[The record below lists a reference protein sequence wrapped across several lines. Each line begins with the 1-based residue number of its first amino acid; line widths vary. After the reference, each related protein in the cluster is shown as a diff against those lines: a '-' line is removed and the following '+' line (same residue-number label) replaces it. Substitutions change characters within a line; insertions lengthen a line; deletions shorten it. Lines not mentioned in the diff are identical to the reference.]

1 MSMSN
6 NHNKLFFKVTFS
18 AKLKPAEKVTFHLRY
33 EELLQ
38 RTDKGLYKYQVNVQP
53 KNQKIPDF
61 VFKVNIDESLP
72 LKKISVWRE
81 KEKSGGK
88 SQREEITSEAL
99 THDEKSSPNYA
110 YVDILPNDANNN
122 GKDWT
127 FQVQYDVERLVC
139 IQLIFMLE
147 CIFKYLIPNNL

>member
-1 MSMSN
+1 M
-6 NHNKLFFKVTFS
+6 
-18 AKLKPAEKVTFHLRY
+18 RY

-61 VFKVNIDESLP
+61 VFKVHIDESLP

-99 THDEKSSPNYA
+99 THDEKSSPSYA

-127 FQVQYDVERLVC
+127 FQVQYDVQRLVC

-147 CIFKYLIPNNL
+147 

>member
-1 MSMSN
+1 M
-6 NHNKLFFKVTFS
+6 
-18 AKLKPAEKVTFHLRY
+18 RY
-33 EELLQ
+33 EELLK
-38 RTDKGLYKYQVNVQP
+38 RNDKGLYKYQVNIQP
-53 KNQKIPDF
+53 KNQRILDF
-61 VFKVNIDESLP
+61 VIKVYFKESLP
-72 LKKISVWRE
+72 LKEVSVWQERVE
-81 KEKSGGK
+81 SGGK

-139 IQLIFMLE
+139 IQ
-147 CIFKYLIPNNL
+147 